1 MPPLKAALSIVGI
14 IIIIIAAYYATW
26 FVSAKASGQSRGK
39 FRNKNINLLD
49 RFAIS
54 KDKSFC
60 LVEIAGKVY
69 VIGIT
74 NQSMTL
80 IDSLD
85 AAEFAE
91 TETERRDTVAWNM
104 PGSGFMNRT
113 VKRLAEFIAH
123 KMGRQLEVNDNGSG
137 ATFASSMKNAREKS
151 RSGQF
156 DSVQANRAYDTEK
169 EE

>member
-1 MPPLKAALSIVGI
+1 MPPLKVILSLAGIVV
-14 IIIIIAAYYATW
+14 IIIAAYYATW

-39 FRNKNINLLD
+39 IRNKNINLLD
-49 RFAIS
+49 RFAVS

-69 VIGIT
+69 VVGMT

-91 TETERRDTVAWNM
+91 TETERRDTAAWNM
-104 PGSGFMNRT
+104 AGSGFINRT
-113 VKRLAEFIAH
+113 TKRLAEFLAH

-137 ATFASSMKNAREKS
+137 AAFASSMRNAHEKS

-156 DSVQANRAYDTEK
+156 GSAQANRSYDAEK
-169 EE
+169 KE